1 VYAQIIESGT
11 MPERIDELALAI
23 RRELVTALREQHGF
37 SGLLSLLDRKTGRGL
52 LVVLWETDDEL
63 ARTLEDC
70 GAPMLTALAAL
81 AEILCGDSGP
91 PTVWEV
97 AARG

>member
-1 VYAQIIESGT
+1 MYAQIIESGT
-11 MPERIDELALAI
+11 TPERIDELALAI
-23 RRELVTALREQHGF
+23 RDLVTALREQHGF
-37 SGLLSLLDRKTGRGL
+37 SGLLGLLDRKTGSGL
-52 LVVLWETDDEL
+52 LVVLWETDDEV
-63 ARTLEDC
+63 ARPLVDC

-81 AEILCGDSGP
+81 AEISCGDPGP